1 MLQSMRSQRVVYNL
15 VTEEQRPSNATY
27 SVHTRETMH
36 MGTKN
41 VPNSIVVTKTE
52 GSPDSSSISGIVV

>member
-1 MLQSMRSQRVVYNL
+1 MVYNL
-15 VTEEQRPSNATY
+15 ETEEQRPSNATY

-41 VPNSIVVTKTE
+41 VPNSIVVAKTE